1 MDPEDSRIQDECLYE
16 VKLSASCFR
25 EMGESTEGFCKMLM
39 GGRARWVE
47 VVVDV
52 IVVVGAAAAAT
63 RSSVLCFFQAGKV
76 SLTEDDE
83 EVEGGI

>member
-1 MDPEDSRIQDECLYE
+1 
-16 VKLSASCFR
+16 
-25 EMGESTEGFCKMLM
+25 MLM

-52 IVVVGAAAAAT
+52 IVVVGAAAAT

-83 EVEGGI
+83 EVEGGV

>member
-1 MDPEDSRIQDECLYE
+1 
-16 VKLSASCFR
+16 
-25 EMGESTEGFCKMLM
+25 MLM

-83 EVEGGI
+83 EVEGGV